1 MTMQVITINNKGERE
16 VDPYNNKGKHEDWL
30 RGIGYFSE
38 KTDYFSFTGVSSE
51 ASELITKYV
60 IDLYSGKNL
69 AKGTYRGQRSYNH
82 LCNIRIRLRRIV
94 EMLENSSKKTLLQ
107 FSEDD
112 VLLVFNNMRN
122 GVIISN
128 LGRPFID
135 TSSYARAF
143 ISFWRWIVRTRKD
156 VFNIVESLD
165 TKKDNKP
172 EWVYFTLKDVERMAE
187 EAPNSYYKALVFFLF
202 DSGLRAP
209 TELMNVRAMDL
220 SDVPGSNLLFLNVRD
235 ETSKTFGRKI
245 KLMISSDVIKQYIK
259 RQGLK
264 GEDFLFDRAYIV
276 MTRTIARL
284 GYNILRVGVPV
295 KQKNFKI
302 LVRKGITLYDF
313 RHNSVCH
320 YLPIYK
326 SENQMKYR
334 YGWKKSE
341 MIHYYSEF
349 MGMRDTI
356 TEDDMLIDT
365 TKTEIQQA
373 LQKEQQRV
381 AILEEQLNSQKKDTD
396 ERIKQLETMMLQKF
410 ADNFKQ

>member
-1 MTMQVITINNKGERE
+1 MQVITINNKGEQQ
-16 VDPYNNKGKHEDWL
+16 VDPYNNKGKHEAWL
-30 RGIGYFSE
+30 QSIGYFGGE
-38 KTDYFSFTGVSSE
+38 ADYFAFTGVSSE

-60 IDLYSGKNL
+60 LDLYSGKNL
-69 AKGTYRGQRSYNH
+69 AKGTGRGQRSYNH
-82 LCNIRIRLRRIV
+82 LCNVRVRLRRIV
-94 EMLENSSKKTLLQ
+94 EMLESSAKKPLLEL
-107 FSEDD
+107 SEDD

-122 GVIISN
+122 GVLLST
-128 LGRPFID
+128 LGRPFLD
-135 TSSYARAF
+135 TASYARAF
-143 ISFWRWIVRTRKD
+143 ISFWRWIVRTRKG
-156 VFNIVESLD
+156 VLNIVEAVD
-165 TKKDNKP
+165 TKKENKP

-187 EAPNSYYKALVFFLF
+187 NAPNFYYKALVYFLF

-209 TELMNVRAMDL
+209 TELMNVRVRDL
-220 SDVPGSNLLFLNVRD
+220 SDVPGTNYLFLNVRD

-245 KLMISSDVIKQYIK
+245 KLMMSSDVVRQYVKK
-259 RQGLK
+259 RGL
-264 GEDFLFDRAYIV
+264 GSEDFLFDRAYIV
-276 MTRTIARL
+276 MTRTVARL
-284 GYNILRVGVPV
+284 GFDVLKVGVPI

-302 LVRKGITLYDF
+302 LVRKGVTLYDF

-356 TEDDMLIDT
+356 TDEDMLIDT

-381 AILEEQLNSQKKDTD
+381 AFLEEQLTSQKKDTD
-396 ERIKQLETMMLQKF
+396 ERIKQLEAMMLQKF
-410 ADNFKQ
+410 ADNIK